1 MHQLKLNPGE
11 PEPEPEPW
19 CWITTGGE
27 DWRSREK
34 THLLEKNNVCILWYL
49 ETATSFRYCG
59 FLWIRHRGPC
69 VGPCV
74 VILKLYVCVSSGD
87 TSLLQNTRQLWT
99 VSTLLITTG
108 QCLYI
113 TWLFPQLSHSSSLV
127 NIHFPQMEMLLR
139 KTAQALDLLSGQA
152 KLGTYGWS
160 QCVCSGPLACTY
172 CSAMILSHGA
182 RGSLH
187 LRPCLEVLAAPEFQT
202 HFKVGSVVMKPR
214 ATKGGLCFP
223 KYLSP

>member
-1 MHQLKLNPGE
+1 MTIPLLRNNLADDCGAVLPASFAE
-11 PEPEPEPW
+11 SPW
-19 CWITTGGE
+19 CWIPRWGE
-27 DWRSREK
+27 DWGSREE
-34 THLLEKNNVCILWYL
+34 TDLLEKNNVSVLWYL
-49 ETATSFRYCG
+49 ETAISFRYCG
-59 FLWIRHRGPC
+59 FLWIRHGGPC

-108 QCLYI
+108 HCLYI

-127 NIHFPQMEMLLR
+127 NIHFPQMEMVLR

-160 QCVCSGPLACTY
+160 QCICSGLLTQPWDPE
-172 CSAMILSHGA
+172 SWSKG
-182 RGSLH
+182 
-187 LRPCLEVLAAPEFQT
+187 VLASPFMPRGTRPPEVQIVSIIVRWAQWSWNPGQT
-202 HFKVGSVVMKPR
+202 
-214 ATKGGLCFP
+214 
-223 KYLSP
+223 